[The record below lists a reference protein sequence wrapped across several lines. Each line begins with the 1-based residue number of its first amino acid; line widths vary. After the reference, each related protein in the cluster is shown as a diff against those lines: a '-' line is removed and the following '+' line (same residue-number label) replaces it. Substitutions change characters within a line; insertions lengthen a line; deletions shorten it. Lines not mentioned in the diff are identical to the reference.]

1 MPPTTTSQTPSVVDT
16 NTMTATIR
24 ASLTPLPSLTDS
36 VTLTPHN
43 SATVFLIET
52 STMTSVPP
60 TPTSTPEFIEDVQ
73 IVLNEI
79 HADPDPVNGDANG
92 DGEVNNDDD
101 EFLELINLL
110 ESDLDI
116 SDWEITDAVRSRF
129 IFPAGTV
136 LSPYCPLIV
145 FGGGSPEGDFGGSLV
160 LTAGS
165 LALNNTGDTI
175 SVWDEE
181 GNLRLRLSYG
191 SEGGLNQSLTRNPDL
206 TGYPLWVH
214 SEIPPAEN
222 RLYSPGLKLNGE
234 VFEICP

>member
-1 MPPTTTSQTPSVVDT
+1 
-16 NTMTATIR
+16 MT
-24 ASLTPLPSLTDS
+24 DD
-36 VTLTPHN
+36 
-43 SATVFLIET
+43 
-52 STMTSVPP
+52 PP
-60 TPTSTPEFIEDVQ
+60 TPSSTPEFIEDVQ

-92 DGEVNNDDD
+92 DGEVNNNDD

-110 ESDLDI
+110 DTDLDI
-116 SDWEITDAVRSRF
+116 SDWKITDAVRSRF
-129 IFPAGTV
+129 IIPAGTV

-175 SVWDEE
+175 SLWDEE
-181 GNLRLRLSYG
+181 GNLRLRYSYG
-191 SEGGLNQSLTRNPDL
+191 SEGGLNQSLTRSPDL
-206 TGYPLWVH
+206 IGYPLSVH
-214 SEIPPAEN
+214 SEIPSAEN

-234 VFEICP
+234 AFEICP